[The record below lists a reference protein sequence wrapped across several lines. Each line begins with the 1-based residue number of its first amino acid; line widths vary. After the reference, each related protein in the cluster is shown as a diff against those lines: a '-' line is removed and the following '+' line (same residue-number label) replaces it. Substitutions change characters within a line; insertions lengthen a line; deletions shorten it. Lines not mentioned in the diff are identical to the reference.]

1 MRVPRDLEKQLAGL
15 FLGMLFGY
23 LDNLGLFQ
31 GMDALDPLFDV
42 YAPTC
47 SWTGAAG
54 NQKSRRSSRST
65 RR

>member
-1 MRVPRDLEKQLAGL
+1 
-15 FLGMLFGY
+15 MLFGY

-42 YAPTC
+42 YAPYVLMDR
-47 SWTGAAG
+47 SNGEP
-54 NQKSRRSSRST
+54 KSRRSSRACADDQGA